1 MALAKMMLEKLPRD
15 FSIVTLFSLGSKA
28 IQAVLTVVIIRV
40 LSMDDYAAYTMF
52 LTLSATVL
60 GVAGQS
66 FSLAYVRY
74 NTEKISLDPRAA
86 DTVFLVSHIV
96 NGVSCGVAGGF
107 VALWGGQLDYA
118 PYILL
123 LAILYGFILGA
134 IQINMAFLQSREHY
148 AAAGVLENCK
158 QGAILAFVVGAIV
171 LFGASIDS
179 ILVAYLLSGI
189 LCFVVSIGY
198 FRRPLQD
205 GSLRFVLDKG
215 EARDFIAVSIWL
227 ILYSSVMQTFNQVD
241 VSMLTAWGTAA
252 QVAEYGVAL
261 KYYNIVL
268 ILLPSIKTVL
278 RVRMSKAEMTT
289 DVARQ
294 KAFSIRWIKKTALPF
309 LLGVVALCLGA
320 QALFPVLN
328 GEAYDSAI
336 PVFNV
341 LCVGAF
347 FGYVLAPSVSLVMS
361 LGRYKEQFLLSLLA
375 LAINAGGNWA
385 LIPLWGAA
393 GVAVSTTVSQFVLN
407 ASMTL
412 LVFWHARK
420 AERDAE
426 RGELL

>member
-1 MALAKMMLEKLPRD
+1 
-15 FSIVTLFSLGSKA
+15 
-28 IQAVLTVVIIRV
+28 
-40 LSMDDYAAYTMF
+40 
-52 LTLSATVL
+52 
-60 GVAGQS
+60 
-66 FSLAYVRY
+66 
-74 NTEKISLDPRAA
+74 
-86 DTVFLVSHIV
+86 
-96 NGVSCGVAGGF
+96 
-107 VALWGGQLDYA
+107 
-118 PYILL
+118 
-123 LAILYGFILGA
+123 
-134 IQINMAFLQSREHY
+134 MAFLQSREHY

-347 FGYVLAPSVSLVMS
+347 FAYVLAPSVSLVMS

-385 LIPLWGAA
+385 LSPLWGAA